1 MSSLFISWFGNP
13 AWGSVERSK
22 IPAQYLPTDPDMQ
35 RFQPQLALI
44 TDDVLLNS
52 IQQVVHD
59 ARQIFGSLSDD
70 VKLQIKRLNASTFS
84 VEFKN
89 REIENLIDTTTDVR
103 SHVRTLIDD
112 SRDFAAT
119 QTVDLALI
127 GMNDALPAQ
136 RSTTK
141 PLGESIQEMK
151 IILTHQL
158 HRDYLWGHGQWAY
171 ILLETL
177 QNMSE
182 EELRNALTPETKIS
196 LLAPVLSW
204 SVAASFHTGKEDGYL
219 NGKGVLVTDESIWS
233 LSVYRGKMKL
243 LDSVLHRIRQI
254 YPTLKVQIIIPTSDP
269 YAGLMNYFSPE
280 SLSEDLKPLV
290 QFVQGDHYLKG

>member
-1 MSSLFISWFGNP
+1 
-13 AWGSVERSK
+13 
-22 IPAQYLPTDPDMQ
+22 MQ

-158 HRDYLWGHGQWAY
+158 HRDYL
-171 ILLETL
+171 
-177 QNMSE
+177 
-182 EELRNALTPETKIS
+182 
-196 LLAPVLSW
+196 
-204 SVAASFHTGKEDGYL
+204 
-219 NGKGVLVTDESIWS
+219 
-233 LSVYRGKMKL
+233 
-243 LDSVLHRIRQI
+243 
-254 YPTLKVQIIIPTSDP
+254 
-269 YAGLMNYFSPE
+269 
-280 SLSEDLKPLV
+280 
-290 QFVQGDHYLKG
+290 